1 MKKQKIVRLAQ
12 NQSKSAVYIFLSV
25 SLYVV
30 QNHLVPELTSQNRW
44 VLRNPTIHDNEV
56 PITQVVGMPCMP
68 TSFQTT
74 LNLFVKKDLK
84 KVAQCKNSWPQ
95 ANWKG
100 IPSFALDDFYSI
112 QRYKFP
118 EGAEKILNAVLCG
131 MYLTLT

>member
-30 QNHLVPELTSQNRW
+30 QNYSVPVQNRW

-118 EGAEKILNAVLCG
+118 EGAQKILDRILKANNN
-131 MYLTLT
+131 TLTE